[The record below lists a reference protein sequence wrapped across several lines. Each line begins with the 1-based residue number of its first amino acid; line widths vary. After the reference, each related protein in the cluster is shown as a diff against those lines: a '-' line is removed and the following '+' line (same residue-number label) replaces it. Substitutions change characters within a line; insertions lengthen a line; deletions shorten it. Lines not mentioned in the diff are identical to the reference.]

1 VRLNK
6 TKKRI
11 KLGNMSSYLV
21 SDFGSKRRNWN
32 SKKFELNQ
40 IKTMSSS
47 SSSPD
52 IVSILENS
60 KELDRLRKD
69 QEDVLSEIN
78 KLHKKLQTS

>member
-1 VRLNK
+1 
-6 TKKRI
+6 
-11 KLGNMSSYLV
+11 M
-21 SDFGSKRRNWN
+21 
-32 SKKFELNQ
+32 
-40 IKTMSSS
+40 S